1 MYPKVITHNAISL
14 DGSISGFAIDLEKY
28 YAVAGNLNPDAMLVG
43 SSTAKSGIE
52 MYSDGIPDESPSDF
66 VKPKVASEDKRPFW
80 VIPDSHGLLQGRL
93 HVFRRFEY
101 CKDVI
106 ILLSEKSPESYVK
119 YLMERNYD
127 VIISGHE
134 EIDLKKSL
142 EILADKYDC
151 KVVMT
156 DSGGNLNNVLL
167 EAGLVDEISLIIH
180 PALVDQRHPK
190 LFRNLAVTSHPIDLE
205 LIRSDFFEK
214 NIWLHFKV
222 NKQIPKP

>member
-28 YAVAGNLNPDAMLVG
+28 YAVAGSLNPDAMLVG

-127 VIISGHE
+127 VIIAGHE
-134 EIDLKKSL
+134 DVDLKRSL
-142 EILADKYDC
+142 ELLASKYDC

-156 DSGGNLNNVLL
+156 DSGGNLNKALL
-167 EAGLVDEISLIIH
+167 EKGLVDEISLIIN
-180 PALVDQRHPK
+180 PILVDQKNLK
-190 LFRNLAVTSHPIDLE
+190 LFRNLDLSSFPVQLE
-205 LIRSDFFEK
+205 LITSEFSDGQLWVHYRVSK
-214 NIWLHFKV
+214 
-222 NKQIPKP
+222 